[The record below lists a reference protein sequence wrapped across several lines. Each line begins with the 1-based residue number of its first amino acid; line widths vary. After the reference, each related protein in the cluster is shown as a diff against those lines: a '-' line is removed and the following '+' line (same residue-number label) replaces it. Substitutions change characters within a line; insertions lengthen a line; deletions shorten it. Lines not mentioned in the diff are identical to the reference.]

1 MNWDV
6 RLIKPKH
13 NCILFNIGNCQM
25 ILVLTLDFTLSL
37 DQSQVKF
44 GLDFGLKTKSS
55 QDFSLRLKS

>member
-1 MNWDV
+1 
-6 RLIKPKH
+6 
-13 NCILFNIGNCQM
+13 M